1 MKRLMAT
8 HGKPDIVR
16 IVSECQLV
24 LVSYHGLLMVELL
37 RLSGEAGED
46 RDYLDLNRSAGP
58 ETGSVCD
65 IVVRENVLVDGLPHS
80 RVVMVAVNTEPL
92 DNIHFHIGKHSIKQR
107 YNWSSVLRHSD
118 ALWDDQ
124 VR

>member
-1 MKRLMAT
+1 MAT

-92 DNIHFHIGKHSIKQR
+92 DNIHFHIGKHS
-107 YNWSSVLRHSD
+107 LRC
-118 ALWDDQ
+118 LQ
-124 VR
+124 